1 MNRANFGN
9 VITNGMQILS
19 VGATTAARTL
29 GRADKVLSNLS
40 KEEQDKLYKMKAD
53 KLRTEMSEYETGGS
67 SAMQHL
73 SPEEKTTYRQKQAEN
88 IRKFTNSEGDE
99 DSIDNIMKGMEL
111 KNNSPQV
118 EELNI
123 HSRRVAEW
131 NDFYKQLSSSQE
143 PLDETAKE
151 LIKGE

>member
-19 VGATTAARTL
+19 VGAATASRTL
-29 GRADKVLSNLS
+29 GRADKTLSNLS

-73 SPEEKTTYRQKQAEN
+73 SPEEKTAYRQKQAEN
-88 IRKFTNSEGDE
+88 IRKFTNDKEGE
-99 DSIDNIMKGMEL
+99 DSIDDIMQGMEL

-123 HSRRVAEW
+123 HSRRIAEW
-131 NDFYKQLSSSQE
+131 NDLYKQMNSTQE
-143 PLDETAKE
+143 PLTGTLEE
-151 LIKGE
+151 YLKGE

>member
-19 VGATTAARTL
+19 VGTTTAARTL
-29 GRADKVLSNLS
+29 GRADKTLSNLS
-40 KEEQDKLYKMKAD
+40 KEEQDKYYKMKAD
-53 KLRTEMSEYETGGS
+53 KLRTEMNEYETGGQ

-73 SPEEKTTYRQKQAEN
+73 SPEEKTAYRQKQAEN
-88 IRKFTNSEGDE
+88 IRKFTNDKDDE
-99 DSIDNIMKGMEL
+99 NSVDNIMKGMEL

-123 HSRRVAEW
+123 HSKRVAEW

-143 PLDETAKE
+143 PLKETIKE

>member
-19 VGATTAARTL
+19 VGATTASRTL

-40 KEEQDKLYKMKAD
+40 KEEQDKLYKIKAD
-53 KLRTEMSEYETGGS
+53 KLRTEMNEYETGGS
-67 SAMQHL
+67 SAMQNL
-73 SPEEKTTYRQKQAEN
+73 SPEEKTAYRQKQAEN
-88 IRKFTNSEGDE
+88 IRKFTNEDKNK
-99 DSIDNIMKGMEL
+99 DSIDDIMQGMEL

-123 HSRRVAEW
+123 HSRRIAEW
-131 NDFYKQLSSSQE
+131 NDLYKQMNSTQE
-143 PLDETAKE
+143 PLTGTLEE
-151 LIKGE
+151 YLKGE

>member
-19 VGATTAARTL
+19 VGATTASRTL

-40 KEEQDKLYKMKAD
+40 KEEQDKLYKIKAD

-73 SPEEKTTYRQKQAEN
+73 SPEEKTAYRQKQAEN
-88 IRKFTNSEGDE
+88 IRKFINEDKNE
-99 DSIDNIMKGMEL
+99 DSIDDIMQGMEL

-123 HSRRVAEW
+123 HSRRIAEW
-131 NDFYKQLSSSQE
+131 NDLYKQMNSTQE
-143 PLDETAKE
+143 PLTGTLEE
-151 LIKGE
+151 YLKGE

>member
-19 VGATTAARTL
+19 VGTTTAARTL
-29 GRADKVLSNLS
+29 GRADKTLSNLS
-40 KEEQDKLYKMKAD
+40 KEEQDKYYKMKAD
-53 KLRTEMSEYETGGS
+53 KLRTEMSEYETGGQ

-73 SPEEKTTYRQKQAEN
+73 SPEEKTAYRQKQAEN
-88 IRKFTNSEGDE
+88 IREFTNDKDDE
-99 DSIDNIMKGMEL
+99 NSVDNIMKGMEL

-123 HSRRVAEW
+123 HSKRVAEW
-131 NDFYKQLSSSQE
+131 NDFYKQLSSSKE
-143 PLDETAKE
+143 PLEQTVKE
-151 LIKGE
+151 IIKGE